1 MAKTNF
7 KPFEFLTIVNTVL
20 LITILVLSI
29 YKVTQESFSN
39 PPVVSI
45 HEEQEEG
52 PTYGN
57 NYSPETIYKIAPK
70 PNKNNIYLAGLT
82 GKNINEVN
90 ELTPDNSAK
99 TELKNKP
106 NNNHGGLYNSPS
118 NTHYLSRTV
127 GKA

>member
-20 LITILVLSI
+20 LVTILVLSI

-39 PPVVSI
+39 PPKVVEN
-45 HEEQEEG
+45 EEQEV
-52 PTYGN
+52 PIYGN
-57 NYSPETIYKIAPK
+57 NYSPETIYKKAPK
-70 PNKNNIYLAGLT
+70 PNINNINLAGLT
-82 GKNINEVN
+82 GQHINGVK
-90 ELTPDNSAK
+90 ELNPGNSAK

-118 NTHYLSRTV
+118 NTRYLSRTE